1 MEKTIKEIDV
11 TQITRN
17 KNILETL
24 KLWFEGK
31 CKDSQLVGIS
41 LDKWIKM
48 MEEKA
53 ANMPVMAIDES
64 PEKLGMP

>member
-1 MEKTIKEIDV
+1 MQRFTTCWD
-11 TQITRN
+11 
-17 KNILETL
+17 
-24 KLWFEGK
+24 FF
-31 CKDSQLVGIS
+31 
-41 LDKWIKM
+41 DKWIKM